1 MKNNRIAA
9 LLFLSFSLFFFQGLT
24 ASTLLAAPAAELD
37 PFWNRSD
44 ETSAQMI
51 DHSALDQFLLRHRV
65 TGTDGIARIAYEQ
78 VTSQDKAS
86 LKSYL
91 GRLQKTRVL
100 SLNRKQQFAF
110 WVNLYNAATLDLILD
125 YAPQTSIKEINI
137 SPGFFSVGPWKK
149 DILTVEGQPVSLDRI
164 EHSILRP
171 IWQDAR
177 VHYVV
182 NCASL
187 GCPDIPEQALNAE
200 RLEQQLDA
208 AARAFI
214 NHPRGVTLEDPETV
228 VISSL
233 YNWFSKDFGQSD
245 AEILDHIRAFADPA
259 LKQKLKN
266 ITAIEGYRYDWSLN
280 KAAHSDLKS

>member
-1 MKNNRIAA
+1 MKKDRIAA
-9 LLFLSFSLFFFQGLT
+9 LLFFLLSLLIIQGLT
-24 ASTLLAAPAAELD
+24 VNTLLAAPAAELD

-44 ETSAQMI
+44 EASTRTV
-51 DHSALDQFLLRHRV
+51 DHTTLDQFLLRYRG

-78 VTSQDKAS
+78 VTSKDKTS
-86 LKSYL
+86 LQSYL
-91 GRLQKTRVL
+91 DRLQKTPVL

-125 YAPQTSIKEINI
+125 YTPQSSIKEINI

-149 DILTVEGQPVSLDRI
+149 DLLTVEGKPVSLDRI

-233 YNWFSKDFGQSD
+233 YNWFSEDFGQD
-245 AEILDHIRAFADPA
+245 ETEILDHIRAFADPS

-280 KAAHSDLKS
+280 KAARSDLKS